1 MSRAHSIPRGV
12 LVPESSRYAL
22 WALAAGASVAVPVGL
37 LLSGIG
43 PPLALEAGAGLAF
56 LAVVGLA
63 VVRFDAA
70 VLLAFSLLGVVLV
83 EPAPTDLVLFV
94 VVAIALVTGRL
105 QPRVP
110 PAALAALAALLA
122 LNLFSAVE
130 VLDYGRAVAYVTI
143 TAYLVVFALWLS
155 GYVDSRERARIIVA
169 GYAVAGATSALL
181 GLAALL
187 VGLPGGDQLVGDG
200 RVQALFQD
208 PNVFG
213 PFLVPIALIL
223 LEDLLAPRLFALPR
237 ALKCALVLL
246 LVLGVAL
253 SFSRGAWVNL
263 AVGVVVVL
271 LVVALRRG
279 GGRKAL
285 VALLVALV
293 ATGAVAATVAATGS
307 ESLLLERAGLQSYD
321 ATRFSAQAVGIESA
335 ERYPFGVGPGQ
346 FEQYA
351 SLSAHSTYV
360 RVAGE
365 QGLPGLVAL
374 AAFVL
379 TTLVVALGNALK
391 GRESY
396 GIGSAAL
403 LGAWCGL
410 LVNSLVVD
418 TLHWRH
424 LWVVA
429 ALVWVGWA
437 RRNVSGLD
445 PQVTFARPGRDGQ
458 RM

>member
-1 MSRAHSIPRGV
+1 MSRALSLPPRARGSDRSW
-12 LVPESSRYAL
+12 PAL
-22 WALAAGASVAVPVGL
+22 FAPAAGAALAVPVGL
-37 LLSGIG
+37 LLSGVR
-43 PPLALEAGAGLAF
+43 PPLVAEAAAALAL
-56 LAVVGLA
+56 LAVVALGVL
-63 VVRFDAA
+63 RFDATVA
-70 VLLAFSLLGVVLV
+70 LAFALLGVVLV
-83 EPAPTDLVLFV
+83 EPAPSDLVLFV
-94 VVAIALVTGRL
+94 VVAIALVTGRF

-110 PAALAALAALLA
+110 PVVLAALGALLA

-130 VLDYGRAVAYVTI
+130 VVDTGRAVAFLAT

-155 GYVDSRERARIIVA
+155 GYVGSRERARIVVGGYLVA
-169 GYAVAGATSALL
+169 AAVSALI
-181 GLAALL
+181 GLAALF

-213 PFLVPIALIL
+213 PFLVPVALIL
-223 LEDLLAPRLFALPR
+223 LEDILTPRLFALR
-237 ALKCALVLL
+237 RMLKAALMLL
-246 LVLGVAL
+246 LVLGVAF

-263 AVGVVVVL
+263 AVGVAVVL
-271 LVVALRRG
+271 TVVALRRK

-285 VALLVALV
+285 VASLLTVVA
-293 ATGAVAATVAATGS
+293 AAAVAATIATTGS
-307 ESLLLERAGLQSYD
+307 QSLMFERAGMQSYD

-346 FEQYA
+346 FERYA

-365 QGLPGLVAL
+365 QGFPGLVAL
-374 AAFVL
+374 AVFVV
-379 TTLVVALGNALK
+379 TTLVVALGNALA
-391 GRESY
+391 GRDCH
-396 GIGSAAL
+396 GVGSAAL

-429 ALVWVGWA
+429 ALVWIGWA
-437 RRNVSGLD
+437 RKSSGFDAHVPLAQPRRNGH
-445 PQVTFARPGRDGQ
+445 